1 MPDVA
6 VLFDNRLHLPLFKC
20 PEPLFFTKNT
30 RKTRQNS
37 PLPPPPAPSALSSA
51 LKTQARNNK
60 KSIRQVVSPF
70 FYLSGA
76 PGATGRAANWNFCLE
91 GPKSPAQPQQP
102 RHHHHQSK
110 AITSRIRLNNE
121 APKHMIW
128 HRSSAGKHKKQR
140 RTPVAQP
147 TRRGSNLGAS
157 SSRRPLGDWRGQ
169 LACMVAKGLQP
180 LDFQLLSLPSIKR
193 IMVENMVS
201 RLWRTR
207 HEA

>member
-1 MPDVA
+1 MHQA
-6 VLFDNRLHLPLFKC
+6 A
-20 PEPLFFTKNT
+20 FFHEKHPKNT
-30 RKTRQNS
+30 AKQS
-37 PLPPPPAPSALSSA
+37 FPPPHRRRVRSCLRS
-51 LKTQARNNK
+51 KHKHGTK
-60 KSIRQVVSPF
+60 KSIWQVVSPF
-70 FYLSGA
+70 FYLSEA